1 VSATASASASGP
13 GAPAASPRRASWRD
27 RLGNPWGQPRFLR
40 VTTWLYILWSLVPVL
55 LAIRFAFNSGR
66 SRTSLQGWSLRWFWE
81 DPNLSVFNDP
91 TLQAALKH
99 SLILA
104 TIVMLISMPLGTALA
119 LGLRRWEGRGAGPA
133 NILLLL
139 PLVTPELVFAVG
151 MFLLFTTAF
160 DFIGLGTA
168 AQSIGQVTFTLS
180 WVVLI
185 VRGRLVTIGRDVEE
199 AAADL
204 GAPPT
209 HVVWR
214 VLLPL
219 LVPAMA
225 ASILVAFALSIDDF
239 AVSQYLA
246 SGADTTTVPMRIYA
260 QARGAPTPALN
271 ALATIMLVVSLLALA
286 LAYFLFRFLTRG
298 EKQESAF
305 GQLAGL
311 EGTGT

>member
-1 VSATASASASGP
+1 VSTA
-13 GAPAASPRRASWRD
+13 APSVRAAAPRTGTSLRA
-27 RLGNPWGQPRFLR
+27 RLSNPWGRPRFLGL
-40 VTTWLYILWSLVPVL
+40 VTWLYIVWSLVPVL
-55 LAIRFAFNSGR
+55 LAIRFAFNAGR
-66 SRTSLQGWSLRWFWE
+66 SRTALQGWSLRWFWK
-81 DPNLSVFNDP
+81 DPTLSVFHDP
-91 TLQAALKH
+91 TLLAALKH
-99 SLILA
+99 SLVLA
-104 TIVMLISMPLGTALA
+104 ALVMLIATPIGTALA
-119 LGLRRWEGRGAGPA
+119 LGMRRMSGFLSGPA

-160 DFIGLGTA
+160 GFLGLGTT
-168 AQSIGQVTFTLS
+168 AQAIGQVTFTLS

-204 GAPPT
+204 GAPP
-209 HVVWR
+209 HSVVLR

-225 ASILVAFALSIDDF
+225 ASLLVAFALSIDDF
-239 AVSQYLA
+239 VVSQYLA

-271 ALATIMLVVSLLALA
+271 ALATIMLVVSLLAVGF
-286 LAYFLFRFLTRG
+286 AYLTYKLLTRG
-298 EKQESAF
+298 EQSGSAF
-305 GQLAGL
+305 QQFATMEAG
-311 EGTGT
+311 GAS